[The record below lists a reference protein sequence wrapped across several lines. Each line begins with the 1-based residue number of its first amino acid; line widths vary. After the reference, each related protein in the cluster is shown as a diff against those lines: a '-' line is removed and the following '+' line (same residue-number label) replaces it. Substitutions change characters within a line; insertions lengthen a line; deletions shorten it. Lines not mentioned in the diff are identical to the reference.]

1 LLCIEFRYICNSFF
15 FSFISCISLVN
26 TPVCFSFNFT
36 KSADRKSKEIVKLN
50 EKQTGVLTREIQEI
64 NEKKKELQI
73 YLNSIHNNKDV
84 LNKNSDTNKTLCI
97 HRSTKLNAFV
107 KKSLKLK
114 KNLKDYEEIT
124 DKLISRSE

>member
-1 LLCIEFRYICNSFF
+1 MI
-15 FSFISCISLVN
+15 
-26 TPVCFSFNFT
+26 

-64 NEKKKELQI
+64 NVKKKELQI

-97 HRSTKLNAFV
+97 HRSTKLNALI

-114 KNLKDYEEIT
+114 NNLKD
-124 DKLISRSE
+124 